1 MEGNFT
7 SDGNVI
13 PDGQAFAL
21 SDSQDPLQFHQCL
34 NPQIFQQG
42 PQFQNISSFRLENM
56 KEIEKPYEGVKKL
69 KSDDDGMSFD
79 EGGDGFNG
87 GKEKSDSLWQRVK
100 WTEPMVKLLINAV
113 SYVEKDAS
121 SDCLGGMR
129 RKPSMLQKIGKW
141 RCVSKLMVRKGFHVS
156 PQQCEDKFN
165 DLNKRYKRLIDIL
178 GRGISCKVV
187 KNPKLLD
194 TMDVS
199 DKAKEEVK
207 KILNSKNLFYEEM
220 CSYHNGNRLH
230 LPHDMEV
237 QRSLQWTIRSR
248 DNYKPNLLR
257 QHEDRDEY
265 DKKRQDTG
273 AGEQT
278 EETKGDRGTF
288 RFEELSSNRSKQ
300 MNVMKDEI
308 VGNPLTTKECGIK
321 SGAAK
326 QDDRNNLNY
335 GHPKDSSADG
345 LQEQW
350 MAFRLLQ
357 LKEQKMQIQ
366 VQKLALEMQRYKW
379 KRINW
384 KKDKDLDKM
393 RLDNHRM
400 KLENEWLA
408 FELKP
413 DKSL

>member
-1 MEGNFT
+1 
-7 SDGNVI
+7 
-13 PDGQAFAL
+13 
-21 SDSQDPLQFHQCL
+21 
-34 NPQIFQQG
+34 
-42 PQFQNISSFRLENM
+42 
-56 KEIEKPYEGVKKL
+56 
-69 KSDDDGMSFD
+69 
-79 EGGDGFNG
+79 
-87 GKEKSDSLWQRVK
+87 
-100 WTEPMVKLLINAV
+100 
-113 SYVEKDAS
+113 
-121 SDCLGGMR
+121 
-129 RKPSMLQKIGKW
+129 
-141 RCVSKLMVRKGFHVS
+141 
-156 PQQCEDKFN
+156 
-165 DLNKRYKRLIDIL
+165 
-178 GRGISCKVV
+178 
-187 KNPKLLD
+187 
-194 TMDVS
+194 MDVS

-237 QRSLQWTIRSR
+237 QQSLQWTIRSR

-257 QHEDRDEY
+257 QYEDRDEY
-265 DKKRQDTG
+265 DKKQQDTG
-273 AGEQT
+273 AGEQI
-278 EETKGDRGTF
+278 EETKGNRGTL
-288 RFEELSSNRSKQ
+288 RFEELSSNRSIQ
-300 MNVMKDEI
+300 MNVMKNGI
-308 VGNPLTTKECGIK
+308 VGNPLTTKECGMK

-326 QDDRNNLNY
+326 QDDQNHLNY

-366 VQKLALEMQRYKW
+366 VQKLALEMQRFKW
-379 KRINW
+379 QRINW
-384 KKDKDLDKM
+384 KNDKDLDKM